1 MIGRLVWTK
10 AVYGI
15 RCEERAKP
23 VRGHTG
29 PAPYMPCRAP
39 ARHELVTVVQA
50 EVMTVR
56 LEEGEYDRVP

>member
-1 MIGRLVWTK
+1 MNSRLVWTS

-29 PAPYMPCRAP
+29 PAPYRPCRAP
-39 ARHELVTVVQA
+39 AHHALVAVAQA

-56 LEEGEYDRVP
+56 LQEDDHDRVP